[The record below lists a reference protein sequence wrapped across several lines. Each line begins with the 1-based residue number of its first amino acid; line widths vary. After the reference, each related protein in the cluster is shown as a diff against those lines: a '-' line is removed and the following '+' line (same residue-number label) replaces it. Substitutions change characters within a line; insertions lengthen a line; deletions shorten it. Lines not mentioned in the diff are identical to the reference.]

1 MAEDARHALDTCV
14 ERHVSRGY
22 ARGVSR
28 PDLNL
33 LVALSVLLAEGSVA
47 KAARRLQ
54 LSPSAMSRTL
64 ARLRASTGD
73 PLLVRAGRA
82 LVATPR
88 ADELRERVGQ
98 LVDEGE
104 SLLRPATAPR
114 PADIVRVFTLRTAE
128 GFVESFGPA
137 LLRRVSKEAP
147 RVRLR
152 FLPRLDRDS
161 GPLRDGAVDLETG
174 VVGASTGPEMRA
186 QRLFRD
192 RFVGVVRARA
202 APAREGE
209 GHALAL
215 RGGGARGGVAARARR
230 AGGHGPAIARGLARD
245 RPRRGRLRVGAGDG
259 ALDGLRRQR
268 ARATHGQPASG
279 DAHVRAAL
287 RGAGDHRLDAV
298 APAARRRSRAPL
310 AASLRARGLR
320 LSHAGSPIATL
331 LSLAKDA

>member
-192 RFVGVVRARA
+192 RFVGVVRARHPLAKGRVTLSRYAAAEHVEVWRHAQGGPVDTALRSLGVSRAIGLVVGGFASALAMARSTDFVASVPERHTGSLRAGMRMFALPFA
-202 APAREGE
+202 APEITVSMLW
-209 GHALAL
+209 H
-215 RGGGARGGVAARARR
+215 
-230 AGGHGPAIARGLARD
+230 P
-245 RPRRGRLRVGAGDG
+245 
-259 ALDGLRRQR
+259 
-268 ARATHGQPASG
+268 
-279 DAHVRAAL
+279 
-287 RGAGDHRLDAV
+287 RLDAD
-298 APAARRRSRAPL
+298 PAHRWLRRCVREVCA
-310 AASLRARGLR
+310 
-320 LSHAGSPIATL
+320 
-331 LSLAKDA
+331 